1 MKNLIF
7 LCVSTAIIIF
17 TVVVL
22 NNAPIINGYVG
33 SDWYDESCQYYV
45 DLHKYNKDKTVLQ
58 LNSHGVIDEN
68 TKEDYLNLLI
78 EGKNK
83 CYRNKAMIG
92 LEYSA
97 FNFNIVFGFTCAL
110 LGLFNYLKIGNIG
123 KIIGIIGL
131 GSGVIGFVLTLVYI
145 IYSGIIFTQD
155 VVGKA
160 FTDLNNIYSNVPTH
174 SISTPTVHLIKIRA
188 DGAFKKWDESKKG
201 YVCLFYEKDNPD
213 SLYLKYSDY
222 GNKHLNYRTKDKY
235 AEEEENYEYMSTN
248 GCIGSISSLDYD
260 YCKSRDESNN
270 IGGTKTSYY
279 DSTSNL
285 NNKKGDCDY
294 LYYFDSAADNS
305 RKNIYDR
312 WVTTIVFGCF
322 IFVLDLGLAIFGF
335 LIFKDGGSSG
345 SPL

>member
-7 LCVSTAIIIF
+7 LCISAAVVVF

-33 SDWYDESCQYYV
+33 GDWYEESCQKYV
-45 DLHKYNKDKTVLQ
+45 DYHKYNKDKTLSELGITQ
-58 LNSHGVIDEN
+58 EIKDKWLD
-68 TKEDYLNLLI
+68 LLK

-83 CYRNKAMIG
+83 CYRNKAMVG

-110 LGLFNYLKIGNIG
+110 LGLFNYLKIGNLG

-155 VVGKA
+155 PVDKS
-160 FTDLNNIYSNVPTH
+160 FTTLGYEFSGVDR
-174 SISTPTVHLIKIRA
+174 KIRS
-188 DGAFKKWDESKKG
+188 DGAFMKWDSSKNG
-201 YVCLFYEKDNPD
+201 YVCLFYKKDKPD
-213 SLYLKYSDY
+213 SLYIKYSDY
-222 GNKHLNYRTKDKY
+222 GNKHLNYRTKDQY
-235 AEEEENYEYMSTN
+235 AEEEKNYKFIRNN
-248 GCIGSISSLDYD
+248 GCLGSISTINYNDCKDLDDSNDLHDSKTEYFDSSLN
-260 YCKSRDESNN
+260 R
-270 IGGTKTSYY
+270 
-279 DSTSNL
+279 

-294 LYYFDSAADNS
+294 LYYFDSGADNS
-305 RKNIYDR
+305 KRNIYDR
-312 WVTTIVFGCF
+312 WVTTIVLGCF
-322 IFVLDLGLAIFGF
+322 IFVLDLGLSIFGF

>member
-33 SDWYDESCQYYV
+33 SDWYDESCQNYV
-45 DLHKYNKDKTVLQ
+45 DLHKYNKDKTPAELGLTQ
-58 LNSHGVIDEN
+58 
-68 TKEDYLNLLI
+68 EDKDKYLNLLI

-131 GSGVIGFVLTLVYI
+131 GSGVIGFVLTFVYI

-155 VVGKA
+155 VVGKQ
-160 FTDLNNIYSNVPTH
+160 FTNLGTIYSR
-174 SISTPTVHLIKIRA
+174 LAADDAELKKIRA
-188 DGAFKKWDESKKG
+188 DGAFAEWDDSKKV
-201 YVCLFYEKDNPD
+201 YVCLYYEKDNED
-213 SLYLKYSDY
+213 SLYLTYSDY
-222 GNKHLNYRTKDKY
+222 GNKHLNYRTKDQYPK
-235 AEEEENYEYMSTN
+235 ENENYEYYGCDDNYFSYSYTN
-248 GCIGSISSLDYD
+248 
-260 YCKSRDESNN
+260 CKIADESNN
-270 IGGTKTSYY
+270 PNGIKISYFDAPYGTP
-279 DSTSNL
+279 NR
-285 NNKKGDCDY
+285 NKKGDCDY
-294 LYYFDSAADNS
+294 LYYYDTSATDYS
-305 RKNIYDR
+305 KKNIYDR

-345 SPL
+345 TPL

>member
-1 MKNLIF
+1 
-7 LCVSTAIIIF
+7 
-17 TVVVL
+17 
-22 NNAPIINGYVG
+22 
-33 SDWYDESCQYYV
+33 
-45 DLHKYNKDKTVLQ
+45 
-58 LNSHGVIDEN
+58 
-68 TKEDYLNLLI
+68 
-78 EGKNK
+78 
-83 CYRNKAMIG
+83 MIG

-222 GNKHLNYRTKDKY
+222 GNKHLNYRTNDKY

>member
-33 SDWYDESCQYYV
+33 SDWYDESCQNYV
-45 DLHKYNKDKTVLQ
+45 DLHKYNKDKKFSDITWAGI
-58 LNSHGVIDEN
+58 SSE
-68 TKEDYLNLLI
+68 EDKNKWLDLLI

-155 VVGKA
+155 VVGKE
-160 FTDLNNIYSNVPTH
+160 FTALGTSNIYPSGKAE
-174 SISTPTVHLIKIRA
+174 LKIRA
-188 DGAFKKWDESKKG
+188 DGAFAEWDDSKKV
-201 YVCLFYEKDNPD
+201 YVCLYYEKDNED
-213 SLYLKYSDY
+213 SLYLTYSDY
-222 GNKHLNYRTKDKY
+222 GNKHLNYRTKDEY
-235 AEEEENYEYMSTN
+235 PEENENYEYF
-248 GCIGSISSLDYD
+248 GCFQNTPYGYAT
-260 YCKSRDESNN
+260 CKTKDESNN
-270 IGGTKTSYY
+270 PNGRKTEYFDAQVGTP
-279 DSTSNL
+279 NR
-285 NNKKGDCDY
+285 NKKGDCDY
-294 LYYFDSAADNS
+294 YYYYDTSAKNYKK
-305 RKNIYDR
+305 KNIYDR

>member
-7 LCVSTAIIIF
+7 LCLSAAVVIF

-33 SDWYDESCQYYV
+33 DGWYDDSCQEFV
-45 DLHKYNKDKTVLQ
+45 DLHKYNKDKKYTDIG
-58 LNSHGVIDEN
+58 HGVISEEDK
-68 TKEDYLNLLI
+68 TKWLDLLK

-83 CYRNKAMIG
+83 CYRNKAMVG

-110 LGLFNYLKIGNIG
+110 LGLFNYLKIGNLG

-155 VVGKA
+155 VIDKE
-160 FTDLNNIYSNVPTH
+160 FTALGSEYSNVPEDSLHT
-174 SISTPTVHLIKIRA
+174 IKLKKIRG
-188 DGAFKKWDESKKG
+188 DGAYVKWDESKKG
-201 YVCLFYEKDNPD
+201 YVCLYYEKDNED

-222 GNKHLNYRTKDKY
+222 GNKHLNYRTKDIY
-235 AEEEENYEYMSTN
+235 AEKEKNYKFMTNN
-248 GCIGSISSLDYD
+248 GCLGPFASYT
-260 YCKSRDESNN
+260 YAECKRRDELDSIND
-270 IGGTKTSYY
+270 GKVKYY
-279 DSTSNL
+279 DSDSNT
-285 NNKKGDCDY
+285 NNEKGDCDY
-294 LYYFDSAADNS
+294 LYYFDSGADNS
-305 RKNIYDR
+305 KRNIYDR
-312 WVTTIVFGCF
+312 WVTTIVLGCF
-322 IFVLDLGLAIFGF
+322 IFVLDLGLSIFGF

>member
-7 LCVSTAIIIF
+7 LCVSTAIIIS
-17 TVVVL
+17 TVIVL

-33 SDWYDESCQYYV
+33 KDWYAESCQKYV
-45 DLHKYNKDKTVLQ
+45 DLHKYYKDKEP
-58 LNSHGVIDEN
+58 SDIGSGFGVSTSDDKN
-68 TKEDYLNLLI
+68 KWLDLLK

-155 VVGKA
+155 VVAKS
-160 FTDLNNIYSNVPTH
+160 FTNINAKYSD
-174 SISTPTVHLIKIRA
+174 SDCELKKIRA
-188 DGAFKKWDESKKG
+188 DGAFAEWDDKKKG
-201 YVCLFYEKDNPD
+201 YVCIYYEKDNED
-213 SLYLKYSDY
+213 SLYLTYSDY
-222 GNKHLNYRTKDKY
+222 GNIHLNYRTKDIYPEETKNYKFIGCEQSAYYTY
-235 AEEEENYEYMSTN
+235 ARCKTN
-248 GCIGSISSLDYD
+248 DDADNL
-260 YCKSRDESNN
+260 
-270 IGGTKTSYY
+270 GGTGKIKYY
-279 DSTSNL
+279 DSFTPS
-285 NNKKGDCDY
+285 KRTEKGDCDY
-294 LYYFDSAADNS
+294 LYYYDSNVDNNKK
-305 RKNIYDR
+305 KNIYDR
-312 WVTTIVFGCF
+312 WVTTIVFGCL

>member
-33 SDWYDESCQYYV
+33 SDWYDESCQNYV
-45 DLHKYNKDKTVLQ
+45 DLHKYNKDKTPAELGITQ
-58 LNSHGVIDEN
+58 
-68 TKEDYLNLLI
+68 EDKDKYLDLFI

-155 VVGKA
+155 VVGKT
-160 FTDLNNIYSNVPTH
+160 FTD
-174 SISTPTVHLIKIRA
+174 ISTKYTSSGKAEQKKIRG
-188 DGAFKKWDESKKG
+188 DGVFAEWDDSKKV
-201 YVCLFYEKDNPD
+201 YVCLYYEKDNED
-213 SLYLKYSDY
+213 SLYLTYSDY
-222 GNKHLNYRTKDKY
+222 GNKYLNYRTKDEYPK
-235 AEEEENYEYMSTN
+235 ENENYEYY
-248 GCIGSISSLDYD
+248 GCRASPYN
-260 YCKSRDESNN
+260 YATCKANDESNN
-270 IGGTKTSYY
+270 QNGIKISYY
-279 DSTSNL
+279 DGPVTDL
-285 NNKKGDCDY
+285 NRNKKGDCDY
-294 LYYFDSAADNS
+294 LYYYDTNAAGYKK
-305 RKNIYDR
+305 KNIYDR

>member
-33 SDWYDESCQYYV
+33 SDWYDESCQNYV
-45 DLHKYNKDKTVLQ
+45 DLHKYNKDKTPAELGLTQ
-58 LNSHGVIDEN
+58 
-68 TKEDYLNLLI
+68 EDKDKYLDLLI

-155 VVGKA
+155 VVGKT
-160 FTDLNNIYSNVPTH
+160 FTDINTKYTS
-174 SISTPTVHLIKIRA
+174 SGEAEQKKIRG
-188 DGAFKKWDESKKG
+188 DGVFAEWDDSKKV
-201 YVCLFYEKDNPD
+201 YVCLYYEKDNED
-213 SLYLKYSDY
+213 SLYLTYSDY
-222 GNKHLNYRTKDKY
+222 GNKYLNYRTKDEYPK
-235 AEEEENYEYMSTN
+235 ENENYEYY
-248 GCIGSISSLDYD
+248 GCRTSPYN
-260 YCKSRDESNN
+260 YATCKAHDESNN
-270 IGGTKTSYY
+270 QNGIKIPYY
-279 DSTSNL
+279 DGPATDL
-285 NNKKGDCDY
+285 NRNKKGDCDY
-294 LYYFDSAADNS
+294 LYYYDTSATGYKK
-305 RKNIYDR
+305 KNIYDR

>member
-7 LCVSTAIIIF
+7 FCVSTAIIIS
-17 TVVVL
+17 TVIVL

-33 SDWYDESCQYYV
+33 EDWYAESCQKYV
-45 DLHKYNKDKTVLQ
+45 DLHKYNKDKDPADISSL
-58 LNSHGVIDEN
+58 LYGVSTSDDKN
-68 TKEDYLNLLI
+68 KWLDLLK

-83 CYRNKAMIG
+83 CYRNKAMVG

-155 VVGKA
+155 VVGKR
-160 FTDLNNIYSNVPTH
+160 FTNINTKYTDSGDCE
-174 SISTPTVHLIKIRA
+174 LKIKA
-188 DGAFKKWDESKKG
+188 DGAYAEWDDKKKG
-201 YVCLFYEKDNPD
+201 YVCIYYDKDNED
-213 SLYLKYSDY
+213 SLYLTYSDY
-222 GNKHLNYRTKDKY
+222 GNIHLNYRTKDRY
-235 AEEEENYEYMSTN
+235 PEENKNYKFIGCELSGYYTHAQCKTN
-248 GCIGSISSLDYD
+248 DDADNLGRTGKI
-260 YCKSRDESNN
+260 K
-270 IGGTKTSYY
+270 YY
-279 DSTSNL
+279 DSFTVS
-285 NNKKGDCDY
+285 KRTEKGECDY
-294 LYYFDSAADNS
+294 LYYFDRNADNEK
-305 RKNIYDR
+305 KNIYDR
-312 WVTTIVFGCF
+312 WVTTIVFGCL

>member
-17 TVVVL
+17 TVIVL
-22 NNAPIINGYVG
+22 NNAPIINGYIG
-33 SDWYDESCQYYV
+33 KDWYAESCQKYV
-45 DLHKYNKDKTVLQ
+45 DLHKYYKDKDFSDIST
-58 LNSHGVIDEN
+58 SDYGVSTLDDKN
-68 TKEDYLNLLI
+68 KWLDLLK

-123 KIIGIIGL
+123 KMIGIIGF

-155 VVGKA
+155 VVGKT
-160 FTDLNNIYSNVPTH
+160 FININSKYS
-174 SISTPTVHLIKIRA
+174 SDAELKKIKA
-188 DGAFKKWDESKKG
+188 DGAFAEWDDKKKG
-201 YVCLFYEKDNPD
+201 YVCIYYEKDNED
-213 SLYLKYSDY
+213 SLYLTYSDY
-222 GNKHLNYRTKDKY
+222 GNKHLNYRTKDEY
-235 AEEEENYEYMSTN
+235 PEENKNYKFI
-248 GCIGSISSLDYD
+248 GCEQSSY
-260 YCKSRDESNN
+260 YTYSQC
-270 IGGTKTSYY
+270 KTSHDTANLGRTGKIKYY
-279 DSTSNL
+279 DSFSPANR
-285 NNKKGDCDY
+285 NEKGECDY
-294 LYYFDSAADNS
+294 LYYYDGSNENKK
-305 RKNIYDR
+305 KNIYDR
-312 WVTTIVFGCF
+312 WVTSIVLGCL

-335 LIFKDGGSSG
+335 LIFKDGGTSG

>member
-7 LCVSTAIIIF
+7 LCVSTAVVIF
-17 TVVVL
+17 TVIVL
-22 NNAPIINGYVG
+22 NNAPIINGLVG
-33 SDWYDESCQYYV
+33 GDWYDESCQDYV
-45 DLHKYNKDKTVLQ
+45 DLHKYNKDKTPTEL
-58 LNSHGVIDEN
+58 GVGTQEN
-68 TKEDYLNLLI
+68 KEKYLDLLK

-155 VVGKA
+155 PVDKS
-160 FTDLNNIYSNVPTH
+160 FTNLGIEFTGVD
-174 SISTPTVHLIKIRA
+174 IKIRG
-188 DGAFKKWDESKKG
+188 DGAFMKWDSSKNG
-201 YVCLFYEKDNPD
+201 YVCLFYKKDKPD
-213 SLYLKYSDY
+213 SLYIKYSDY

-235 AEEEENYEYMSTN
+235 AEKEKNYKFISNN
-248 GCIGSISSLDYD
+248 GCLGSILSISYS
-260 YCKSRDESNN
+260 YCKLLDESNN
-270 IGGTKTSYY
+270 LHDSQIEYY
-279 DSTSNL
+279 DSSSNR
-285 NNKKGDCDY
+285 NNKKGVCEY
-294 LYYFDSAADNS
+294 LYHFDANADNS
-305 RKNIYDR
+305 KKNIYDR
-312 WVTTIVFGCF
+312 WVITIVFGCF

-345 SPL
+345 TPL